1 MLRDLELKHYMVKN
15 PVTIGSTAS
24 LFEAMH
30 LILVN
35 KISGLCVVDTDGRLA
50 GVLSEL
56 DCLRGVLAA
65 VYNDSG
71 VGIVADV
78 MTSEN
83 LSVAH
88 ADASI
93 ADVAEQMMNE
103 QKRRRPVIDSE
114 GKLVGQIT
122 IRQILRAVKEFN
134 LEPDATEAD

>member
-122 IRQILRAVKEFN
+122 IRQILRVVKEFN

>member
-1 MLRDLELKHYMVKN
+1 MLRDLELKNYMVKN
-15 PVTIGSTAS
+15 PVTIGETAS

-35 KISGLCVVDTDGRLA
+35 KISGLCVVDDSNTLI

-56 DCLRGVLAA
+56 DCLRGVLAS

-71 VGIVADV
+71 IGIVADV

-93 ADVAEQMMNE
+93 ADIAEQMMRE

-134 LEPDATEAD
+134 LQPDATEAD

>member
-83 LSVAH
+83 LSVVH

>member
-30 LILVN
+30 LILFN

-83 LSVAH
+83 LSVVH

>member
-1 MLRDLELKHYMVKN
+1 MLRDLELKHYMVRN
-15 PVTIGSTAS
+15 PVTIGETAS

-35 KISGLCVVDTDGRLA
+35 KISGLCVVDENEKLI

-56 DCLRGVLAA
+56 DCLRGVLAS

-78 MTSEN
+78 MTSED

-88 ADASI
+88 ADASN
-93 ADVAEQMMNE
+93 ADVDE
-103 QKRRRPVIDSE
+103 QKIS
-114 GKLVGQIT
+114 
-122 IRQILRAVKEFN
+122 
-134 LEPDATEAD
+134 

>member
-83 LSVAH
+83 VSVAH
-88 ADASI
+88 AVASI
-93 ADVAEQMMNE
+93 ADVAEQRVM
-103 QKRRRPVIDSE
+103 
-114 GKLVGQIT
+114 
-122 IRQILRAVKEFN
+122 
-134 LEPDATEAD
+134 